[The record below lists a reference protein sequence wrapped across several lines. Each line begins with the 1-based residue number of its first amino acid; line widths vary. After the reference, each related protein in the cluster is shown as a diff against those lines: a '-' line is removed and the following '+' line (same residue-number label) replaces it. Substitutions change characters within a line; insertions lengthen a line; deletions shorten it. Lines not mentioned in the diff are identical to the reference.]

1 MLRTLYVFCTLALCT
16 DMALPPTARA
26 QSTDPQGTFQLIAD
40 QSADIEAAIETAV
53 AKMNFVKRPIA
64 RNRLKKTNTAY
75 QLIHI
80 ARLPDAVELTFDQ
93 RKPLRVPT
101 TGTPVKWTREDGEV
115 FDVSAQWQGTQLT
128 QTYKAEDGMRVNT
141 FRLSPDGQ
149 TLSLDV
155 AVSSG
160 QLPQAVKYTLAYR
173 RAVE

>member
-16 DMALPPTARA
+16 CLWLPPAARA
-26 QSTDPQGTFQLIAD
+26 QSTDLQGTFQLIAD
-40 QSADIEAAIETAV
+40 QSADIEAAIETAI
-53 AKMNFVKRPIA
+53 AKMNFVKRPFV

-75 QLIHI
+75 QRIHI
-80 ARLPDAVELTFDQ
+80 ARLANAIELTFDQ

-101 TGTPVKWTREDGEV
+101 NGAPVKWTREDGEV

-128 QTYKAEDGMRVNT
+128 QTYQAEDGMRVNT
-141 FRLSPDGQ
+141 FRLSPDGR
-149 TLSLDV
+149 TLSLEV

-173 RAVE
+173 RVE